1 MIYRHVFI
9 VQSVLT
15 TIRKEVRRARF
26 TETGGPLVG
35 YVSEDQALVVTHASG
50 PGPRAKLG
58 PFSVL
63 VDGRHAQRFCDRMS
77 QRTEGRIDYVGDWHR
92 HLGWSLKASSDD
104 LRAMRKVAAFEY
116 CPIKNPASLI
126 YRSLPEGYNIYVLNE
141 RNLLE
146 SSPHSLLTS
155 VPT

>member
-9 VQSVLT
+9 VESVLA
-15 TIRKEVRRARF
+15 TIRREVRRARL

-35 YVSEDQALVVTHASG
+35 YVSDDQALVVTHAAG
-50 PGPRAKLG
+50 PGPRAKLR

-63 VDGRHAQRFCDRMS
+63 IDGRHAQQFCDRMS
-77 QRTEGRIDYVGDWHR
+77 RRTEGRIDYVGDWHR

-116 CPIKNPASLI
+116 CPITNPASLI

-146 SSPHSLLTS
+146 AFPLSLLRS
-155 VPT
+155 VPL